1 MSVVMI
7 YRSMQPAVSEWS
19 VRR

>member
-7 YRSMQPAVSEWS
+7 YKDGTI
-19 VRR
+19 